1 MSLRLVV
8 ALGALAALVG
18 FYTVDLGAQT
28 VSEAKLLSTTRW
40 YGGDDAV
47 FGGFS
52 ALEVSEDG
60 KTFVALTDRGHITQ
74 GQFVRKDGK
83 IKKVAHGPLKKLT
96 SPRGDPLSGIWTDSE
111 GLAIAPDGTI
121 YVSFEIR
128 HRIVR
133 YKPGQTKGVD
143 LPNNPAAKRMSANAA
158 LEALAVQPDG
168 TILVIPEGNGA
179 QKTPHPVYRLRP
191 GATEW
196 EKPYAIPRYRPYV
209 PVGAD
214 VGPDG
219 RLYLLERHLSSIFGF
234 TSRVRRFD
242 MTDERLTNET
252 ILLQTEVGEFDNLEG
267 LAVWQDQD
275 GLIRLT
281 MVSDDNFKFF
291 QVTEI
296 VEYVVP
302 QGAGVKTEHL
312 IKNQ

>member
-1 MSLRLVV
+1 MPLRLVV

-18 FYTVDLGAQT
+18 VLTVDLGAQT
-28 VSEAKLLSTTRW
+28 VSEAKLLSATRW
-40 YGGDDAV
+40 YGGDDPA

-52 ALEVSEDG
+52 AIDVSADG
-60 KTFVALTDRGHITQ
+60 ESFVALTDRGHITR
-74 GQFVRKDGK
+74 GRFIRKDGV
-83 IKKVAHGPLKKLT
+83 ITQIAHGKLKKLT

-111 GLAIAPDGTI
+111 GLAVAADGTI

-128 HRIVR
+128 HRIVK
-133 YKPGQTKGVD
+133 YVPGQVKGRD
-143 LPNNPAAKRMSANAA
+143 LPKNPATRKMVANSA

-168 TILVIPEGNGA
+168 AVLVIPEGNGS

-191 GATEW
+191 GATRW
-196 EKPYAIPRYRPYV
+196 EKPFSIPRYRPYV

-219 RLYLLERHLSSIFGF
+219 RLYVLERHLSSIFGF
-234 TSRVRRFD
+234 TNRVRRFD
-242 MTDERLTNET
+242 MTGDSLTNET
-252 ILLQTEVGEFDNLEG
+252 VLLQTEVGAHDNLEG
-267 LAVWQDQD
+267 LAVWRDQD

-291 QVTEI
+291 QVMEI

-302 QGAGVKTEHL
+302 DGAGVKTEHL
-312 IKNQ
+312 IKSE